1 MPVSASSPKHAPTQA
16 ELIAYLRDVLAKSAK
31 TGGEVTRDIVETV
44 IHRVIAALRSDSR
57 LPAKTAL
64 QWEALLADAACRRL
78 SKSVREVIFM
88 PRREH
93 SRRPDELFHRI
104 EQHCSRPRAELFA
117 RHWRPNWDG
126 GGEEV
131 GKFT

>member
-1 MPVSASSPKHAPTQA
+1 MSASSPKHAPTQA
-16 ELIAYLRDVLAKSAK
+16 ELIAYLRDALAKSPK
-31 TGGEVTRDIVETV
+31 TGSEVTRDIVETV
-44 IHRVIAALRSDSR
+44 IRRVIAAFRSNSR

-64 QWEALLADAACRRL
+64 QWEALLADAACRRP

-93 SRRPDELFHRI
+93 SRKPNELFHCI
-104 EQHCSRPRAELFA
+104 EQDCSGSYAELFA
-117 RHWRPNWDG
+117 RQRRWDSG
-126 GGEEV
+126 DNEF